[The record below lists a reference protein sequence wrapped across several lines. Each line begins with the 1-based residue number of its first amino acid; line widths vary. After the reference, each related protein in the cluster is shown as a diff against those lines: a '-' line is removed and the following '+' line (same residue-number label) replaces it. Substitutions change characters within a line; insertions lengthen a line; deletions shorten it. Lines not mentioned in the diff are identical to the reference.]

1 MLRRNSGKR
10 KDPAVLSQQSH
21 DHGVMFYSSGEELA
35 ETVSQFLLDT
45 IKRGGVG
52 ISVATAA
59 HSRYIEALLARGGID
74 PAAARASG
82 HYVALDAKQ
91 TMDRFVVNGWPDP
104 AAFYKTLSPVLK
116 RATRRR
122 RQVRVFGEMVSLLW
136 ESGQFSA
143 AIDLEALWTEL
154 GQQHRFSLLCAY
166 RQAQAGSTE
175 NDELALVLDEHDK
188 VLGRTGREHHGAM
201 SA

>member
-1 MLRRNSGKR
+1 M
-10 KDPAVLSQQSH
+10 LSQQSH

-35 ETVSQFLLDT
+35 ATVSEYLLDSM
-45 IKRGGVG
+45 KGGGVG
-52 ISVATAA
+52 ISLATAA
-59 HSRYIEALLARGGID
+59 HSQRIEALLARGGID

-104 AAFYKTLSPVLK
+104 AAFYTTLSPVLK

-143 AIDLEALWTEL
+143 AIDLEALWAEL
-154 GQQHRFSLLCAY
+154 GRQHRFSLLCAY
-166 RQAQAGSTE
+166 RQAQA
-175 NDELALVLDEHDK
+175 AAP
-188 VLGRTGREHHGAM
+188 RTTN
-201 SA
+201 